1 MNVYAKDPN
10 AVLDYLWDWSG
21 WLTAGDSIATAVVT
35 VTSGNVVLDNDTND
49 TTSVTAW
56 VSGGTA
62 GTTATLTARITTA
75 QLRTD
80 DRTITL
86 HIQER

>member
-1 MNVYAKDPN
+1 VYAKDPN
-10 AVLDYLWDWSG
+10 AVLDYRWDWSA
-21 WLTAGDSIATAVVT
+21 WLAVGDNIATHDVVI
-35 VTSGNVVLDNDTND
+35 TSGNVVLDSDSHDTD
-49 TTSVTAW
+49 SVTAW